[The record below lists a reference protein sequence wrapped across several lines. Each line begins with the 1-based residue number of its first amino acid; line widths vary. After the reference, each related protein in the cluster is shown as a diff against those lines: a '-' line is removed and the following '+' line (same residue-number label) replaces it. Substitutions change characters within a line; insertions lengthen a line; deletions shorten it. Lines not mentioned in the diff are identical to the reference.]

1 MLGKLVII
9 VFFIVILYNLFAGL
23 KDLMQHGEKA
33 SDDLL
38 KRLKW
43 RIAVSMTLFLL
54 IIIGFLTGVIQLHT
68 LGH

>member
-1 MLGKLVII
+1 MLGKFVII
-9 VFFIVILYNLFAGL
+9 IFFIVILYNLFAGL
-23 KDLMQHGEKA
+23 KDLMQYGEKA

-43 RIAVSMTLFLL
+43 RIAVSITLFFL
-54 IIIGFLTGVIQLHT
+54 IIIGFLTGIIQLHT